1 MLKKIIFYR
10 LEIYDEDKVICK
22 RRTNPQIA
30 KNILMSENKLN
41 IIEMSR
47 AIMPCVSM
55 EIEGLKFLFDA
66 KDNLIANEMIGYD
79 EVYSKD
85 EMEFFNSVPPRK
97 DKGYFIEI
105 GANVG
110 TTSIYFKNKL
120 NKSLK
125 YIAFEPLKINCK
137 YLKMNCIIND
147 CEDIVVENY
156 GLSNT
161 NDNKNMYLFD
171 GAYGSSMVSDKQG
184 ISENCFFRTLDS
196 YIKEKDIS
204 PKDIAYIWAD
214 VQCHELEVIE
224 GAFETLKESEAN
236 LFIEFNVGVYRKENK
251 IEKFIEKM
259 MQLYKSFICYE
270 QYENGNKQVRDIK
283 ELVNL
288 PDEMGDI
295 MFCNLLLM
303 K

>member
-1 MLKKIIFYR
+1 
-10 LEIYDEDKVICK
+10 
-22 RRTNPQIA
+22 
-30 KNILMSENKLN
+30 
-41 IIEMSR
+41 
-47 AIMPCVSM
+47 MPCVSM

-204 PKDIAYIWAD
+204 PIDIAYIWAD